1 MCKLF
6 DEWSP
11 QIREYCNNN
20 NLSFEKAQ
28 KMSQCWGKN
37 DIILQYY
44 DDKKARKQ
52 GLLDETPM
60 PIVLK
65 IFRNKDHVE
74 FEQTEY
80 TQRYL
85 AAN

>member
-6 DEWSP
+6 NDWTPE
-11 QIREYCNNN
+11 IKDYCREN
-20 NLSFEKAQ
+20 NLSFEKAE
-28 KMSQCWGKN
+28 KMSKCWGKN

-44 DDKKARKQ
+44 DKNLENRRS

-60 PIVLK
+60 PIVLCITK
-65 IFRNKDHVE
+65 NGNTLE

-80 TQRYL
+80 TQKYL
-85 AAN
+85 AL

>member
-6 DEWSP
+6 NDWSP
-11 QIREYCNNN
+11 QIKKYCIDN
-20 NLSFEKAQ
+20 NLSFDKAEKLS
-28 KMSQCWGKN
+28 KSWGKD

-44 DDKKARKQ
+44 EKNEKREKK
-52 GLLDETPM
+52 GLLDDTPM

-65 IFRNKDHVE
+65 IKNTSSGLE

-80 TQRYL
+80 TQKYL
-85 AAN
+85 SI